1 MKTHDIERY
10 IDFANRLADISGEII
25 RASFRKL
32 NSIEVKADESPVTD
46 IDREVERTLREEIE
60 SECSDN
66 GIIGEEYGSFKE
78 DAEFV
83 WIIDPIDGTKAFIS
97 GIPVFGTLIALAR
110 YGEPILGII
119 DQPISRDRW
128 IGADGVQT
136 TFNGSPVCVRQCPD
150 IAEAIIETSSP
161 EYFKGSDRNAYEHL
175 VGATK
180 WAVYGGSC
188 YAYGLLSSGFIDI
201 GFEAEHDPFDYCAL
215 VPIVKNA
222 GGVITDW
229 QDSPLTIRSGTRF
242 IAAGDKRVH
251 AEAIRILNVE

>member
-1 MKTHDIERY
+1 MKTCNMNRY
-10 IDFANRLADISGEII
+10 IGFANRLADISGEII
-25 RASFRKL
+25 RMSFRKS
-32 NSIEVKADESPVTD
+32 NSVEVKADESPVTN
-46 IDREVERTLREEIE
+46 IDREVERALREEID

-66 GIIGEEYGSFKE
+66 GVIGEEYGPFKE

-119 DQPISRDRW
+119 DQPISRERW

-136 TFNGSPVCVRQCPD
+136 TFNGSPVCVRKCPD

-161 EYFKGSDRNAYEHL
+161 EYFKGSDRNAFERL
-175 VGATK
+175 FGVTK

-201 GFEAEHDPFDYCAL
+201 GIEAEHDPFDYCAL
-215 VPIVKNA
+215 VPIVRSA

-229 QDSPLTIRSGTRF
+229 QDSPLTIHSGSRF

-251 AEAIRILNVE
+251 AEAIRLLNAE